1 VGAQGHRRWEKA
13 VTTGYEAL
21 RRLTHECLLP
31 ALERCG
37 VLLSRLLGLSKFHKL
52 NHVLGLETKDLNECL
67 DTVDCLNLLSHNVLI
82 YSGRELREFAAFSK
96 WLRHE
101 IDLHSADPL
110 SGTVDELIEK
120 SDALEYGQILA
131 YIQGAMTRSSLQDF
145 IQPPAEPEP
154 EPEPERWAPAGPD
167 SSFYETYKKL
177 LQQQAQQNSNDK
189 PSLPVVSDL
198 TARLGSQCDK
208 VFRRIAETQRRGI
221 LHRSP
226 LVLASDCDSD
236 VMDMTMNFSVCF
248 FSSVQPAMPRIGC

>member
-1 VGAQGHRRWEKA
+1 VGTQGHRRWEKA
-13 VTTGYEAL
+13 VTAGYEAL

-37 VLLSRLLGLSKFHKL
+37 VLLSRLLGLSKFQKL
-52 NHVLGLETKDLNECL
+52 NHVLGLETRDLNECL

-101 IDLHSADPL
+101 IDLQSADSL
-110 SGTVDELIEK
+110 SATLDELIEK

-154 EPEPERWAPAGPD
+154 ERWAPAGQD
-167 SSFYETYKKL
+167 SSFYETYKRL
-177 LQQQAQQNSNDK
+177 LQQQAQQSSKDRK
-189 PSLPVVSDL
+189 GLPVLSNL

-226 LVLASDCDSD
+226 LVLASDCDSG
-236 VMDMTMNFSVCF
+236 VIDMTMNFSVGLF
-248 FSSVQPAMPRIGC
+248 PSF